1 MRRLPFT
8 LRDRSINI
16 FNPNAGLGNC
26 LIPMGCALN
35 LAAELNY
42 RPVVFWI
49 PNRNLGR
56 ANFGDLFETANL
68 PFELVESLETIIM
81 RHVLY
86 NGFYLN
92 IKPLGRMGFRL
103 FRTLILSLSQYRK
116 SVRLEHGTGAGL
128 AKFRDRSA
136 LDLDSGRRYVILTN
150 RHFRYGCDLG
160 WLKPAP
166 QLTSRIVELKKRFAP
181 DMVGVHM
188 RLTDSSNHT
197 VPGVS
202 VEKMIA
208 RMRAEMELNPD
219 VKFFFASDG
228 DKKEEALVTLFGD
241 RLIRLP
247 ERASRF
253 TLAGQED
260 AVVDLFGLAATSRII
275 GMRHS
280 TFSTLAALIGNKPLL
295 RIK

>member
-8 LRDRSINI
+8 LRDRSINL
-16 FNPNAGLGNC
+16 FNPNAGLGNR
-26 LIPMGCALN
+26 LIPMGCILH
-35 LAAELNY
+35 LATELNY
-42 RPVVFWI
+42 RPVIFWVQE
-49 PNRNLGR
+49 GVVGG
-56 ANFGDLFETANL
+56 AGFGDLFETANL
-68 PFELVESLETIIM
+68 PFELVEGREASMM
-81 RHVLY
+81 RHVLD

-92 IKPLGRMGFRL
+92 LNPLERMGFRL
-103 FRTLILSLSQYRK
+103 FRPLVLSLSQYRK
-116 SVRLEHGTGAGL
+116 SVRLRPGKGAGL
-128 AKFRDRSA
+128 AKFMNRSA
-136 LDLDSGRRYVILTN
+136 LDLDSGRRYVILTDKYC
-150 RHFRYGCDLG
+150 RYGCDLS
-160 WLKPAP
+160 WLRPAS

-188 RLTDSSNHT
+188 RLTDLSDCI

-247 ERASRF
+247 ERAPRR

-280 TFSTLAALIGNKPLL
+280 SFSTLAALIGNKPLL
-295 RIK
+295 RIR